1 MKILTILRGLI
12 DENPL
17 SQADLEDLLE
27 IDSLAASL
35 AKMSGVRDKSA
46 KSDFDQLL
54 ALLDSLG
61 ATATQP
67 RKTVDSRHFGPSR
80 HGKDHLNIHN
90 VDYFSLF

>member
-1 MKILTILRGLI
+1 MKILTILQDPTGKGGTI
-12 DENPL
+12 N
-17 SQADLEDLLE
+17 
-27 IDSLAASL
+27 DSLAASL